1 MMPPLFFQRKVP
13 SLALARQSLCIGA
26 LLGLALAL
34 PGCGFV
40 GFPGVYKI
48 DIEQGNLVDQ
58 EMVDQLQPG
67 MSRRQVRFIMG
78 SPLVEDSFNPDR
90 WDYPYVIR
98 NGQDIIR
105 EAQVTLVFE
114 GDLLRDIR
122 GDYLPEWARPGVA
135 APDEASL
142 EPGMEPGMAPGMG
155 TWAGAGREPLGA
167 APREPFRSRRRPP
180 ALSPERFPRKVPL
193 HLRSAAP

>member
-142 EPGMEPGMAPGMG
+142 EPGMEPGM
-155 TWAGAGREPLGA
+155 E
-167 APREPFRSRRRPP
+167 
-180 ALSPERFPRKVPL
+180 
-193 HLRSAAP
+193 HLRMEPGPAPDESP